1 MGLFRKRKKPKYV
14 EEILEFDGSAPK
26 LQPGKEDRKSIV
38 MDYGQQI
45 MDAARNLEEAKRE
58 YKVLTSY
65 LKDIET
71 IENMPEKD
79 FAEIRD
85 TAQSIVMLNQS
96 RDAYLNKS
104 QTISEAQF
112 EQMEQL
118 EDEIPDIIK
127 RLQENESYQTLVKRD
142 MQYLEGEKGEW
153 VYYLDSLEREKKLL
167 PKLLYALIGIF
178 TAVEAAIVI
187 TGILMEFE
195 IGMPFLIA
203 ALAAGGLG
211 CLMVLRLQK
220 DRAEARKA
228 QANINRAI
236 VLLNKVKFKFVNV
249 TNAVDFACER
259 YHVKNAYELNYIWEQ
274 YLEAVKEL
282 EKYQRTNDDLEFF
295 GGRLIRQLHKHKLYD
310 TKVWPH
316 QAHALADKK
325 EMVEVKHGLLVRRQ
339 KLRESVEAQIQD
351 IQNAKL
357 EIAKLMISYPEREK
371 EIRAILDSV
380 DKICDIVVKK

>member
-14 EEILEFDGSAPK
+14 EEILEFDGSAPQ

-65 LKDIET
+65 LKDIEI
-71 IENMPEKD
+71 IENMPEKE

-118 EDEIPDIIK
+118 EDEMPDIIK

-153 VYYLDSLEREKKLL
+153 VYYLDTLER
-167 PKLLYALIGIF
+167 
-178 TAVEAAIVI
+178 
-187 TGILMEFE
+187 
-195 IGMPFLIA
+195 
-203 ALAAGGLG
+203 
-211 CLMVLRLQK
+211 
-220 DRAEARKA
+220 
-228 QANINRAI
+228 
-236 VLLNKVKFKFVNV
+236 
-249 TNAVDFACER
+249 
-259 YHVKNAYELNYIWEQ
+259 
-274 YLEAVKEL
+274 
-282 EKYQRTNDDLEFF
+282 
-295 GGRLIRQLHKHKLYD
+295 
-310 TKVWPH
+310 
-316 QAHALADKK
+316 
-325 EMVEVKHGLLVRRQ
+325 
-339 KLRESVEAQIQD
+339 
-351 IQNAKL
+351 
-357 EIAKLMISYPEREK
+357 
-371 EIRAILDSV
+371 
-380 DKICDIVVKK
+380 

>member
-1 MGLFRKRKKPKYV
+1 M
-14 EEILEFDGSAPK
+14 
-26 LQPGKEDRKSIV
+26 
-38 MDYGQQI
+38 
-45 MDAARNLEEAKRE
+45 
-58 YKVLTSY
+58 
-65 LKDIET
+65 
-71 IENMPEKD
+71 
-79 FAEIRD
+79 
-85 TAQSIVMLNQS
+85 
-96 RDAYLNKS
+96 
-104 QTISEAQF
+104 
-112 EQMEQL
+112 
-118 EDEIPDIIK
+118 
-127 RLQENESYQTLVKRD
+127 
-142 MQYLEGEKGEW
+142 
-153 VYYLDSLEREKKLL
+153 
-167 PKLLYALIGIF
+167 
-178 TAVEAAIVI
+178 EAAIVI

-211 CLMVLRLQK
+211 CLMVLLLQK

>member
-142 MQYLEGEKGEW
+142 MQYLEGRRGNGCIIW
-153 VYYLDSLEREKKLL
+153 IAWNGRRSFCRSCS
-167 PKLLYALIGIF
+167 
-178 TAVEAAIVI
+178 
-187 TGILMEFE
+187 
-195 IGMPFLIA
+195 MP
-203 ALAAGGLG
+203 
-211 CLMVLRLQK
+211 
-220 DRAEARKA
+220 
-228 QANINRAI
+228 
-236 VLLNKVKFKFVNV
+236 
-249 TNAVDFACER
+249 
-259 YHVKNAYELNYIWEQ
+259 
-274 YLEAVKEL
+274 
-282 EKYQRTNDDLEFF
+282 
-295 GGRLIRQLHKHKLYD
+295 
-310 TKVWPH
+310 
-316 QAHALADKK
+316 
-325 EMVEVKHGLLVRRQ
+325 
-339 KLRESVEAQIQD
+339 
-351 IQNAKL
+351 
-357 EIAKLMISYPEREK
+357 
-371 EIRAILDSV
+371 
-380 DKICDIVVKK
+380 